1 MLMNEKNFD
10 KIFGELANMP
20 SIYELETG
28 NTHIEY
34 KHNFILRRVWDI
46 DTGEVYKHQIITLL
60 TDDMV
65 LIVEK
70 SALDNYKVVTY
81 TDNTGYEF
89 NRKYRGTT

>member
-10 KIFGELANMP
+10 KVFSELANMP
-20 SIYELETG
+20 SIHELETTCARTEFKNG
-28 NTHIEY
+28 
-34 KHNFILRRVWDI
+34 FIIRRVWDI

-70 SALDNYKVVTY
+70 SALDNNKVITY
-81 TDNTGYEF
+81 TDDLDIVTGV
-89 NRKYRGTT
+89 RG